1 MILAH
6 TNYTVFLVLPQQ
18 VVLKWE
24 DTGYASYRIDYECD
38 NGANGSEAF
47 QVVNKTIYNKNF
59 VPYSSCR
66 FCTTNLPSYG
76 GLRSEPVCKVTR
88 LAEKPPESPPLVT
101 SDFKTCP
108 TRKQDEKRV
117 VTVMC
122 KFPNQNTRNGKL
134 NKLKVIFS
142 NSTNNA
148 STYEESTTNLILCQ
162 VAVGGLDESS
172 NYYPQL
178 SVCNS
183 AGCSPLSDVVLTF
196 GTAAVLHE
204 KTQGYVINLLWLTL
218 LVLGAII
225 IIALFVFK
233 MKQIEKEPRGHLPG
247 VHEPNIYEDVTKLPS
262 VNSYDQLPNGIGH
275 ENYAN
280 DEAAKV

>member
-1 MILAH
+1 M
-6 TNYTVFLVLPQQ
+6 
-18 VVLKWE
+18 LKWE

-38 NGANGSEAF
+38 NGANGSETF

-66 FCTTNLPSYG
+66 FCTTNLPSDG
-76 GLRSEPVCKVTR
+76 ALRSEPVCKVTR

-101 SDFKTCP
+101 CDFKTCP
-108 TRKQDEKRV
+108 TRKQDKKRV

-122 KFPNQNTRNGKL
+122 KFPKQNTRNGKL
-134 NKLKVIFS
+134 SKLKVIFS

-148 STYEESTTNLILCQ
+148 STYEEFTTNLTLCQ

-172 NYYPQL
+172 NYYAQL

-183 AGCSPLSDVVLTF
+183 AGCSPLSDVVLI
-196 GTAAVLHE
+196 AAAAALHE
-204 KTQGYVINLLWLTL
+204 KTQGDVNHLLWLTL
-218 LVLGAII
+218 LVLVPIAGAII
-225 IIALFVFK
+225 AVFVFK
-233 MKQIEKEPRGHLPG
+233 MKQIGKEPRGQLPR
-247 VHEPNIYEDVTKLPS
+247 VDEPNNYEDVTKLPS
-262 VNSYDQLPNGIGH
+262 VNNYDQLPNGIGH

-280 DEAAKV
+280 DEVAKV